1 MLDGIRALAVRV
13 QGLCK
18 TAVPRI
24 VEAMNL
30 VLGFNSFDGD

>member
-1 MLDGIRALAVRV
+1 MRLKALAASV
-13 QGLCK
+13 QDLRK

-24 VEAMNL
+24 VEVLNL